1 MRFSATALLSVIS
14 LALTF
19 TPSTVLAC
27 ERECQVN
34 VSHAFADKYQMISSD
49 YFTLL
54 NHKIGESFFYGI
66 PNIGQLL
73 TPAESVTAVKT
84 LQDSVIKA
92 QTAWDVTIFPTVFDT
107 IFKDEPKFK
116 GDCNHP
122 HRVNQPPRGVNWT
135 MPDCHNM
142 DYICGNPPSIC
153 HFMPMIKTRI
163 VKKLKTQ
170 LEEKMD
176 GDDSDVYVNFLG
188 PALQELLATDPPG
201 GLGEKLQKYA
211 ATLHG
216 NLNQILETIKLDLEN
231 FAVEVQWK
239 KEWDLEIKILLL
251 TFP

>member
-1 MRFSATALLSVIS
+1 MKFPTAALLGVFS
-14 LALTF
+14 LALSF
-19 TPSTVLAC
+19 TPTFVQAC

-34 VSHAFADKYQMISSD
+34 VSRAFADKYQIVSGD

-54 NHKIGESFFYGI
+54 NSKVEKSLFYGV
-66 PNIGQLL
+66 PVNDLL
-73 TPAESVTAVKT
+73 SSVETNNAIKLIQESVV
-84 LQDSVIKA
+84 KA
-92 QTAWDVTIFPTVFDT
+92 QNAWDVTIFQTVFDT

-122 HRVNQPPRGVNWT
+122 YRVKQPPLGVNWT

-163 VKKLKTQ
+163 VKKLMMQ
-170 LEEKMD
+170 LQARVD
-176 GDDSDVYVNFLG
+176 GDDSDVYINYIGL
-188 PALQELLATDPPG
+188 ALQTLLTQQP
-201 GLGEKLQKYA
+201 KLQTYS

-216 NLNQILETIKLDLEN
+216 NLNQVLEELKQDLIQ
-231 FAVEVQWK
+231 FANEGQWK
-239 KEWDLEIKILLL
+239 KEWDMEIKILLL

>member
-1 MRFSATALLSVIS
+1 MKFSLATFLGVFS
-14 LALTF
+14 LALSLA
-19 TPSTVLAC
+19 PSAVQAC

-34 VSHAFADKYQMISSD
+34 VSHAFADKYQVLSNE

-54 NHKIGESFFYGI
+54 SRKVEESLFYGI
-66 PNIGQLL
+66 SAGDVL
-73 TPAESVTAVKT
+73 TPIEKDDAVKT
-84 LQDSVIKA
+84 IRDSVAKA
-92 QTAWDVTIFPTVFDT
+92 QNAWDVTIFQTVFDT

-163 VKKLKTQ
+163 VNKLIYQ
-170 LEEKMD
+170 LQERVD
-176 GDDSDVYVNFLG
+176 GDDSDVYANYIG
-188 PALQELLATDPPG
+188 PALQTLLMQQPK
-201 GLGEKLQKYA
+201 LGDYSSR
-211 ATLHG
+211 LHA
-216 NLNQILETIKLDLEN
+216 NLNQIMEVIKKELLN
-231 FAVEVQWK
+231 FANDAQWK
-239 KEWDLEIKILLL
+239 REWDMEIKILLL

>member
-1 MRFSATALLSVIS
+1 MRFSFAAALGVVS
-14 LALTF
+14 LAVF
-19 TPSTVLAC
+19 APSAVVAC
-27 ERECQVN
+27 EHECQVN
-34 VSHAFADKYQMISSD
+34 VSRAFADKYEYLSGE

-54 NHKIGESFFYGI
+54 STKIENSLFYGV
-66 PNIGQLL
+66 PDDTL
-73 TPAESVTAVKT
+73 TATEKNVAIQVVKNAV
-84 LQDSVIKA
+84 VGA
-92 QTAWDVTIFPTVFDT
+92 QAAWDKTVFQTVFDT

-122 HRVNQPPRGVNWT
+122 HRVIQPPRGVNWT

-163 VKKLKTQ
+163 VKKLTGQ
-170 LEEKMD
+170 LQISVD

-188 PALQELLATDPPG
+188 PSLQYIINDQP
-201 GLGEKLQKYA
+201 KLTPFV

-216 NLNQILETIKLDLEN
+216 NLNQILETIKVELTS
-231 FAVEVQWK
+231 FAGESQWK
-239 KEWDLEIKILLL
+239 HEWDLEIKILLL

>member
-1 MRFSATALLSVIS
+1 MRFSTAAILGAFSA
-14 LALTF
+14 ALF
-19 TPSTVLAC
+19 APSVLAC

-34 VSHAFADKYQMISSD
+34 VSHAFADKYQFVSNH

-54 NHKIGESFFYGI
+54 DTKIEESLFYGI
-66 PNIGQLL
+66 PVDIL
-73 TPAESVTAVKT
+73 TATERETAIKTLKDSVTA
-84 LQDSVIKA
+84 A
-92 QTAWDVTIFPTVFDT
+92 QTAWGNTIFQTVFDT

-122 HRVNQPPRGVNWT
+122 HRVIQPPRGVNWT

-163 VKKLKTQ
+163 VKKLTGQ
-170 LEEKMD
+170 LQARVD
-176 GDDSDVYVNFLG
+176 GDDSDVYVNFIA
-188 PALQELLATDPPG
+188 PALQTTLTAQP
-201 GLGEKLQKYA
+201 KLTSYV

-216 NLNQILETIKLDLEN
+216 NLNQILEAIKNNLDS
-231 FAVEVQWK
+231 FADETLWK
-239 KEWDLEIKILLL
+239 EEWDLEIKYLLL

>member
-1 MRFSATALLSVIS
+1 MRFSIAAFVGAFSMALFV
-14 LALTF
+14 
-19 TPSTVLAC
+19 PSVLAC

-34 VSHAFADKYQMISSD
+34 VSHAFADKYQLLSD
-49 YFTLL
+49 NYFTRL
-54 NHKIGESFFYGI
+54 NFEVEKSLFYGI
-66 PNIGQLL
+66 PADAL
-73 TPAESVTAVKT
+73 TLTEKQAVTKT
-84 LQDSVIKA
+84 VADSVLAA
-92 QTAWDVTIFPTVFDT
+92 QTSWSNTIFQTVFDT

-163 VKKLKTQ
+163 VKKLIGQ
-170 LEEKMD
+170 LQARVD
-176 GDDSDVYVNFLG
+176 GDDSEVYLNFVG
-188 PALQELLATDPPG
+188 PALQDVLTTQVKLAN
-201 GLGEKLQKYA
+201 YA

-216 NLNQILETIKLDLEN
+216 NLNQILESIKASLIN
-231 FAVEVQWK
+231 FANENEWK
-239 KEWDLEIKILLL
+239 PEWDMEIKILLL

>member
-1 MRFSATALLSVIS
+1 MKFSTAAIFGAFSV
-14 LALTF
+14 ALF
-19 TPSTVLAC
+19 APSVLAC

-34 VSHAFADKYQMISSD
+34 VSRAFADKYEILSNQ

-54 NHKIGESFFYGI
+54 DTRIGESLFYGV
-66 PNIGQLL
+66 PNDLL
-73 TPAESVTAVKT
+73 TTAEATASIKT
-84 LQDSVIKA
+84 VSDSVVAAKE
-92 QTAWDVTIFPTVFDT
+92 AWAKTIFPTVFDT

-163 VKKLKTQ
+163 VAKLTLQ
-170 LEEKMD
+170 LQNLVD
-176 GDDSDVYVNFLG
+176 GDDSNVYENFVG
-188 PALQELLATDPPG
+188 PALQTVLNAEPKLNPH
-201 GLGEKLQKYA
+201 LGK
-211 ATLHG
+211 LHG
-216 NLNQILETIKLDLEN
+216 NLNQILETVKTELGE
-231 FAVEVQWK
+231 FASESQWK
-239 KEWDLEIKILLL
+239 EEWDMEIKWLLL